1 MHGGFGRR
9 VRWDQ
14 NEPHRWVGVVA
25 VNLLHG
31 PGVRTVVHFE
41 NASPLESVAVFVAV
55 VAVVAMIIV
64 VAMVMVI
71 VVAHQHMERDTSGKG
86 NTVVTFFFNV
96 QADERNA
103 FLVVVV
109 FFAHHFEHHLNL

>member
-1 MHGGFGRR
+1 
-9 VRWDQ
+9 
-14 NEPHRWVGVVA
+14 
-25 VNLLHG
+25 
-31 PGVRTVVHFE
+31 
-41 NASPLESVAVFVAV
+41 
-55 VAVVAMIIV
+55 
-64 VAMVMVI
+64 MVMVI

-96 QADERNA
+96 EADERNT